1 MSFSIKTLFYQL
13 FIDPIL
19 SRLYGSVLDGVTRMD
34 RVLDIACG
42 TGALALAVAEKAVHV
57 TGIDLN
63 EDSIAAARMS
73 ATKRGTNNVL
83 FEVRDA
89 SDLSCY
95 GDNSFDVALT
105 SMAVHQFDADL
116 AIKILSEMKRIA
128 HRVMVVDYNHHMP
141 AGWGRRVAWGI
152 ERIAGGEHY
161 RNFRVYM
168 KKGGMHYF
176 AREAAIKVKSEL
188 LRGGG
193 VFVVVKG

>member
-1 MSFSIKTLFYQL
+1 MIFSIKTLFYQL

-19 SRLYGSVLDGVTRMD
+19 SRLYSSVLSEVTKID

-42 TGALALAVAEKAVHV
+42 TGALALTLAEKAVHV

-63 EDSIAAARMS
+63 EESIAAARMS
-73 ATKRGTNNVL
+73 ARRRETSNVL
-83 FEVRDA
+83 FEVKDA

-95 GDNSFDVALT
+95 GDKSFDVALT

-116 AIKILSEMKRIA
+116 AIKILMEMKRIA
-128 HRVMVVDYNHHMP
+128 YRVIVVDYNHHMP
-141 AGWGRRVAWGI
+141 VGWGRRVAWGI
-152 ERIAGGEHY
+152 ERFAGGEHY

-176 AREAAIKVKSEL
+176 AREAAIKVKSEV